1 MFISLAKLYYSFLN
15 WLYKVEKPCERIG
28 LKWLWYE
35 YTRLIYETA
44 NFMALVSRQSLF
56 LLEETMSEMD
66 MACAKL
72 AILIK
77 NPMAVARYESKADP
91 WKKILSSK
99 GHKTVP
105 VRRNV

>member
-1 MFISLAKLYYSFLN
+1 
-15 WLYKVEKPCERIG
+15 
-28 LKWLWYE
+28 
-35 YTRLIYETA
+35 
-44 NFMALVSRQSLF
+44 
-56 LLEETMSEMD
+56 MSEMD

-105 VRRNV
+105 QRRYV